1 MFHDIEQKIID
12 RLKEVL
18 PADVHVATEQELE
31 RVEELRQKAPAE
43 MNRAAE
49 ELEGV
54 LREEGVTID
63 PNAQYRGSA
72 ARENPNDTVSDDA
85 MDADFEEVDK

>member
-1 MFHDIEQKIID
+1 MEREAKA
-12 RLKEVL
+12 R
-18 PADVHVATEQELE
+18 VAESVKNAK
-31 RVEELRQKAPAE
+31 RAVRQKAPAE

-54 LREEGVTID
+54 LREAGVTID
-63 PNAQYRGSA
+63 PNAQYHGSA